1 MVRKP
6 PTIKQ
11 PEKVFRGT
19 APTQSGSV
27 RKAPPRR
34 ITTKRAPEPPHPPR
48 TGATRQG
55 SLATGLRGSGA
66 RTRATGI
73 RAADT
78 ATPARGPQTNPLAP
92 NDPRAIGVGGGAA
105 VLPGPNAGIG
115 GSGGNC
121 VETNINYTMQQ
132 EDRIIIASAAITVTL
147 PPEPLTG
154 NPVWI
159 CADNGTVTVTGPIQG
174 GNRTIAQGLFGGFTY
189 SALSGEWS
197 TIFSGGGGAGST
209 GATGATGAGATGVG
223 TQGATGATGTSGGQ
237 GATGPAGGATG
248 ATGIGATGVSGG
260 AGSTGATGAG
270 STGATGLPGATGPG
284 GGATGATGVTGNAG
298 STGPTGV
305 GATGV
310 GTQGATGATGTA
322 ASAGSLQF
330 NSPFA
335 ADNPSTGDVLMG
347 PVTIAGATSTV
358 ANVVGLQGVGLDST
372 FGSASG
378 LKGVL
383 FFTYNG
389 TSGEFTMADLANY
402 AYVQGGSYFG
412 APGVLGT
419 ADSNP
424 LTIVS
429 GSGAI
434 NINPSSGNT
443 VFSSAV
449 TITGSPSI
457 IFSGGGGAGLITNS
471 SGNITIA
478 PTSGTTQLGQS
489 GNQTLTSSSNLVLS
503 SSGSTS
509 ITLNALGS
517 VTIAGA
523 GSDISAGAS
532 GIYMTPVSGGGTVT
546 INSTLEL
553 STNSINTAS
562 GALNFNPAT
571 DFNVQATAGTITL
584 DSSNG
589 SITIASGVMT
599 LTASTINFADQTI
612 QSGGTTATHYV
623 VLEMGGTTF
632 YVLGTTTVP

>member
-1 MVRKP
+1 M
-6 PTIKQ
+6 
-11 PEKVFRGT
+11 
-19 APTQSGSV
+19 
-27 RKAPPRR
+27 
-34 ITTKRAPEPPHPPR
+34 
-48 TGATRQG
+48 
-55 SLATGLRGSGA
+55 
-66 RTRATGI
+66 
-73 RAADT
+73 
-78 ATPARGPQTNPLAP
+78 
-92 NDPRAIGVGGGAA
+92 
-105 VLPGPNAGIG
+105 
-115 GSGGNC
+115 
-121 VETNINYTMQQ
+121 
-132 EDRIIIASAAITVTL
+132 
-147 PPEPLTG
+147 
-154 NPVWI
+154 
-159 CADNGTVTVTGPIQG
+159 
-174 GNRTIAQGLFGGFTY
+174 
-189 SALSGEWS
+189 
-197 TIFSGGGGAGST
+197 
-209 GATGATGAGATGVG
+209 
-223 TQGATGATGTSGGQ
+223 
-237 GATGPAGGATG
+237 
-248 ATGIGATGVSGG
+248 
-260 AGSTGATGAG
+260 
-270 STGATGLPGATGPG
+270 
-284 GGATGATGVTGNAG
+284 
-298 STGPTGV
+298 
-305 GATGV
+305 
-310 GTQGATGATGTA
+310 
-322 ASAGSLQF
+322 
-330 NSPFA
+330 
-335 ADNPSTGDVLMG
+335 
-347 PVTIAGATSTV
+347 
-358 ANVVGLQGVGLDST
+358 VGLQGVGLDST

-378 LKGVL
+378 LKGGL

-449 TITGSPSI
+449 TITGFPSI
-457 IFSGGGGAGLITNS
+457 NFSGGAGLITNS

-532 GIYMTPVSGGGTVT
+532 GISMTPVSGGGTVT

>member
-73 RAADT
+73 RAADN
-78 ATPARGPQTNPLAP
+78 ASPARGPQTNPLAP

-159 CADNGTVTVTGPIQG
+159 CADNGAVTVTGPIQG

-449 TITGSPSI
+449 TITGFPSI
-457 IFSGGGGAGLITNS
+457 NFSGGAGLITNS

-509 ITLNALGS
+509 ITLDALGS

-571 DFNVQATAGTITL
+571 NFNVQATAGTITL

>member
-73 RAADT
+73 RAADN
-78 ATPARGPQTNPLAP
+78 ASPARGPQTNPLAP

-159 CADNGTVTVTGPIQG
+159 CADNGAVTVTGPIQG

-260 AGSTGATGAG
+260 AGRTGATGAG

-449 TITGSPSI
+449 TITGFPSI
-457 IFSGGGGAGLITNS
+457 NFSGGAGLITNS

-509 ITLNALGS
+509 ITLDALGS

>member
-73 RAADT
+73 RAADN
-78 ATPARGPQTNPLAP
+78 ASPARGPQTNPLAP

-159 CADNGTVTVTGPIQG
+159 CADNGAVTVTGPIQG

-449 TITGSPSI
+449 TITGFPSI
-457 IFSGGGGAGLITNS
+457 NFSGGAGLITNS

-503 SSGSTS
+503 SSGSAS

>member
-6 PTIKQ
+6 PPIKQ

-73 RAADT
+73 RAADN
-78 ATPARGPQTNPLAP
+78 ASPARGPQTNPLAP
-92 NDPRAIGVGGGAA
+92 NDPSAIGVGGGAA

-159 CADNGTVTVTGPIQG
+159 CADNGAVTVTGPIQG

-449 TITGSPSI
+449 TITGFPSI
-457 IFSGGGGAGLITNS
+457 NFSGGAGLITNS

-532 GIYMTPVSGGGTVT
+532 GISMTPVSGGGTVT

-571 DFNVQATAGTITL
+571 NFNVQATAGTITL

>member
-73 RAADT
+73 RAADN
-78 ATPARGPQTNPLAP
+78 ASPARGPQTNPLAP

-159 CADNGTVTVTGPIQG
+159 CADNGAVTVTGPIQG

-449 TITGSPSI
+449 TITGFPSI
-457 IFSGGGGAGLITNS
+457 NFSGGAGLITNS

-509 ITLNALGS
+509 ITLDALGS

>member
-73 RAADT
+73 RAADN
-78 ATPARGPQTNPLAP
+78 ASPARGPQTNPLAP

-223 TQGATGATGTSGGQ
+223 TQGATGATGT
-237 GATGPAGGATG
+237 
-248 ATGIGATGVSGG
+248 
-260 AGSTGATGAG
+260 
-270 STGATGLPGATGPG
+270 
-284 GGATGATGVTGNAG
+284 
-298 STGPTGV
+298 
-305 GATGV
+305 
-310 GTQGATGATGTA
+310 A

-378 LKGVL
+378 FKGGL

-503 SSGSTS
+503 SSGSAS

>member
-1 MVRKP
+1 
-6 PTIKQ
+6 
-11 PEKVFRGT
+11 
-19 APTQSGSV
+19 
-27 RKAPPRR
+27 
-34 ITTKRAPEPPHPPR
+34 
-48 TGATRQG
+48 
-55 SLATGLRGSGA
+55 
-66 RTRATGI
+66 
-73 RAADT
+73 
-78 ATPARGPQTNPLAP
+78 
-92 NDPRAIGVGGGAA
+92 
-105 VLPGPNAGIG
+105 
-115 GSGGNC
+115 
-121 VETNINYTMQQ
+121 
-132 EDRIIIASAAITVTL
+132 
-147 PPEPLTG
+147 
-154 NPVWI
+154 
-159 CADNGTVTVTGPIQG
+159 
-174 GNRTIAQGLFGGFTY
+174 
-189 SALSGEWS
+189 
-197 TIFSGGGGAGST
+197 
-209 GATGATGAGATGVG
+209 
-223 TQGATGATGTSGGQ
+223 
-237 GATGPAGGATG
+237 
-248 ATGIGATGVSGG
+248 
-260 AGSTGATGAG
+260 
-270 STGATGLPGATGPG
+270 
-284 GGATGATGVTGNAG
+284 
-298 STGPTGV
+298 
-305 GATGV
+305 
-310 GTQGATGATGTA
+310 
-322 ASAGSLQF
+322 
-330 NSPFA
+330 
-335 ADNPSTGDVLMG
+335 MG

-449 TITGSPSI
+449 TITGFPSI
-457 IFSGGGGAGLITNS
+457 NFSGGAGLITNS

-503 SSGSTS
+503 SSGSAS

>member
-73 RAADT
+73 RAADN
-78 ATPARGPQTNPLAP
+78 ASPARGPQTNPLAP

-159 CADNGTVTVTGPIQG
+159 CADNGAVTVTGPIQG

-449 TITGSPSI
+449 TITGFPSI
-457 IFSGGGGAGLITNS
+457 NFSGGAGLITNS

-503 SSGSTS
+503 SSGSAS

-571 DFNVQATAGTITL
+571 NFNVQATAGTITL

>member
-73 RAADT
+73 RAADN
-78 ATPARGPQTNPLAP
+78 ASPARGPQTNPLAP

-159 CADNGTVTVTGPIQG
+159 CADNGAVTVTGPIQG

-389 TSGEFTMADLANY
+389 TSGEFTMADLADY

-449 TITGSPSI
+449 TITGFPSI
-457 IFSGGGGAGLITNS
+457 NFSGGAGLITNS

-509 ITLNALGS
+509 ITLDALGS

>member
-73 RAADT
+73 RAADN
-78 ATPARGPQTNPLAP
+78 ASPARGPQTNPLAP

-159 CADNGTVTVTGPIQG
+159 CADNGAVTVTGPIQG

-449 TITGSPSI
+449 TITGFPSI
-457 IFSGGGGAGLITNS
+457 NFSGGAGLITNS